1 MISQVGDKLTIAYRH
16 ALTKEHPVLKSAPA
30 KLKQGEEIEKK
41 LRAIS
46 VTSILQ
52 EDAMRNAS
60 RWIGLTLSAGVMAGA
75 VGVGIDSSGWSRP
88 AFAQKKSEGRQS
100 LNLIM
105 SSLRAVDTAY
115 ASGNAAEAQTQ
126 FGQARS
132 AWNSIAPRIS
142 AREAREQQLL
152 FDSLDNQLKSGAPA
166 TQVKSTIS
174 GMLGELREDIERE
187 LR

>member
-1 MISQVGDKLTIAYRH
+1 M
-16 ALTKEHPVLKSAPA
+16 
-30 KLKQGEEIEKK
+30 KQGEEIEKK
-41 LRAIS
+41 RLRARS
-46 VTSILQ
+46 VIGILQ
-52 EDAMRNAS
+52 EDAMRNAP
-60 RWIGLTLSAGVMAGA
+60 RWIGLMLAGVMAGA
-75 VGVGIDSSGWSRP
+75 IGVGIDSSGWSRP
-88 AFAQKKSEGRQS
+88 AIAQKKSEGRQT
-100 LNLIM
+100 LNLVV

-115 ASGNAAEAQTQ
+115 ASGNETEAQTR
-126 FGQARS
+126 FSQARS

-174 GMLGELREDIERE
+174 GMLDELREDIERE